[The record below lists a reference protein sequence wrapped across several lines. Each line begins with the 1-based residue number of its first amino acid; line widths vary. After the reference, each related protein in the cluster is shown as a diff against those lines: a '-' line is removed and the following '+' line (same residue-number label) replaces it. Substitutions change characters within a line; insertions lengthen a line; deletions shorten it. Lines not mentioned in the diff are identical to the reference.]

1 MGKFIIGCILCLSI
15 IFLINGL
22 VLAAEFTFTYL
33 PIEDEEVAS
42 VSLRGSFNSWGEWP
56 MEKQPDGTW
65 SITVDLEPG
74 EYQYKFYINGKW
86 PQDMSIARAG
96 GPVDPNAVG
105 YINDGFGGQNAICR
119 IKEEVTEGVVLV
131 HNPDDPAYLCIA
143 DERLII
149 RLKTSPRK
157 VAKVFLVTDEGKWP
171 MERQLQWE
179 YGEVFRLSL
188 KLPDSLKY
196 HFVGYTIEGTEF
208 SLPEDP
214 SQSFFFDGID
224 HFPQLKWVSQGIIY
238 QIFPDRFYNGDPN
251 NDVLALNS
259 DEFHFNE
266 QWVQNK
272 LWAKEGPSLAKW
284 NDPISSQHCCHQYF
298 GGDLAGIIEKLD
310 YLKELG
316 VTALYLNP
324 IFDSGSAHGYDTHD
338 YMKVSLKFG
347 TEEDLQELLNE
358 AHKRGMRVILD
369 FVPNHTGLGFWAFQ
383 DVVKNGED
391 SPYWDW
397 YFIHKWPFS
406 PGDPSAYEAWWGV
419 GSLPKLNTGNLEV
432 REYLFK
438 VVRHWLAFG
447 ADGWRV
453 DVPNELVE
461 AQAFFREMR
470 EITKMEKADAY
481 LIAEIWQLD
490 PSWVQGDQYDS
501 LMNYAL
507 GRDILFNFAKG
518 SVDGEGTLDS
528 LSRYFGTYGENV
540 TVMGFN
546 LVSSHDTG
554 RILTD
559 LGGGNFGDL
568 SNPEAVEKLKL
579 LSTLIY
585 TMPGAPVIFQ
595 GDERGILGEKEF
607 YDAHRYPIQW
617 DTADE
622 GLISHYKELAQ
633 LRQEMPVLTGS
644 VIRTYTGKDHLLSFF
659 RGESGKGEVLVVAN
673 NGTKPITF
681 ELPDG
686 VWQLVNGKEVVQ
698 GKGRIDIPP
707 LQVRIF
713 EHI

>member
-22 VLAAEFTFTYL
+22 VLAAEFTFTYVTL
-33 PIEDEEVAS
+33 RDEEVAS

-74 EYQYKFYINGKW
+74 KYQYKFYINGKW
-86 PQDMSIARAG
+86 PQDMSTAHAG
-96 GPVDPNAVG
+96 DPVDPNAVG

-119 IKEEVTEGVVLV
+119 IKEEVTEGVALV
-131 HNPDDPAYLCIA
+131 HNPDDPAYLCTA
-143 DERLII
+143 DERLVI
-149 RLKTSPRK
+149 RLKTSPHK

-188 KLPDSLKY
+188 EFPDSLKY
-196 HFVGYTIEGTEF
+196 CFVGYTIEGTEF

-238 QIFPDRFYNGDPN
+238 QIFPERFYNGNPE
-251 NDVLALNS
+251 NDSLALKS
-259 DEFHFNE
+259 DEFHFNK
-266 QWVQNK
+266 QWAQNK
-272 LWAKEGPSLAKW
+272 LWAKEGPSLANW
-284 NDPISSQHCCHQYF
+284 NDPISTQHCCHQYF

-338 YMKVSLKFG
+338 YMKVSPKFG

-358 AHKRGMRVILD
+358 ARKRGMRVILD

-383 DVVKNGED
+383 DVVKKGKE
-391 SPYWDW
+391 SSYWDW
-397 YFIHKWPFS
+397 YFIHQWPFT
-406 PGDPSAYEAWWGV
+406 PGDPAAYEAWWGV
-419 GSLPKLNTGNLEV
+419 GSLPKLNTANPQV
-432 REYLFK
+432 KEYLFK
-438 VVRHWLAFG
+438 VVRQWLTFG

-453 DVPNELVE
+453 DVPNELVKAKE
-461 AQAFFREMR
+461 FFNEMR
-470 EITKMEKADAY
+470 QLTKIEKEDAY
-481 LIAEIWQLD
+481 LVAEIWQLD
-490 PSWVQGDQYDS
+490 SSWVKGDQFDS

-507 GRDILFNFAKG
+507 GRDILLNFAKE
-518 SVDGEGTLDS
+518 SIDGESALAN
-528 LSRYFGTYGENV
+528 LSRYFAAYGENV
-540 TVMGFN
+540 TAMGFN

-559 LGGGNFGDL
+559 LGGGNFGD
-568 SNPEAVEKLKL
+568 SPKPEAVEKLKL
-579 LSTLIY
+579 LSTLLY
-585 TMPGAPVIFQ
+585 TLPGTPVIFQ

-607 YDAHRYPIQW
+607 YDAHRYPVQW

-622 GLISHYKELAQ
+622 SLISHYIKLAQ
-633 LRQEMPVLTGS
+633 LRREIPALTSS
-644 VIRTYTGKDHLLSFF
+644 VIRVYYGTDHLLSFF
-659 RGESGKGEVLVVAN
+659 RGEQGSGEVLIVAN
-673 NGTKPITF
+673 NGSETVKF
-681 ELPDG
+681 ELPSG
-686 VWQLVNGKEVVQ
+686 NWRSMTEEETSQ
-698 GKGRIDIPP
+698 GTIHISS

-713 EHI
+713 EHL

>member
-33 PIEDEEVAS
+33 TLEGDEVVS

-56 MEKQPDGTW
+56 MEKQSDGTW
-65 SITVDLEPG
+65 SIIVDLEPG

-86 PQDMSIARAG
+86 PQDMSTARDG
-96 GPVDPNAVG
+96 GPVDPNAAG

-119 IKEEVTEGVVLV
+119 IKEETTEGVVLV
-131 HNPDDPAYLCIA
+131 HNSDDPAYLCIA
-143 DERLII
+143 DERLVI
-149 RLKTSPRK
+149 RLKTSPHK

-188 KLPDSLKY
+188 GFPDSLKY

-214 SQSFFFDGID
+214 SQSFFFDGIG
-224 HFPQLKWVSQGIIY
+224 HFPQLKWVSKGIIY
-238 QIFPDRFYNGDPN
+238 QIFPDRFYNGNPE
-251 NDVLALNS
+251 NDLLALKS

-266 QWVQNK
+266 QWAQNK
-272 LWAKEGPSLAKW
+272 LWAKEGPSLASW

-310 YLKELG
+310 YLKDLG
-316 VTALYLNP
+316 VTVLYLNP

-338 YMKVSLKFG
+338 YLKVSPKFG
-347 TEEDLQELLNE
+347 TKEDLRQLLDE
-358 AHKRGMRVILD
+358 AHKRGMRVIFD

-383 DVVKNGED
+383 DVVKKGK
-391 SPYWDW
+391 SSSYWDW
-397 YFIHKWPFS
+397 YFIHKWPFT
-406 PGDPSAYEAWWGV
+406 PGASTAYDAWWGV
-419 GSLPKLNTGNLEV
+419 GSLPKLNTANPEV
-432 REYLFK
+432 KEYLFK
-438 VVRHWLAFG
+438 VVRHWLNFG

-453 DVPNELVE
+453 DVPNELVKAKE
-461 AQAFFREMR
+461 FFNEMR
-470 EITKMEKADAY
+470 RVARMEKEDAY

-490 PSWVQGDQYDS
+490 SSWVKGDQFDS

-507 GRDILFNFAKG
+507 GRDILLNFVKG
-518 SVDGEGTLDS
+518 SIDGESTLAN
-528 LSRYFGTYGENV
+528 LSRYFATYGENV
-540 TVMGFN
+540 SAMGFN

-559 LGGGNFGDL
+559 LGGGNFGE
-568 SNPEAVEKLKL
+568 SPKPEAVEKLKL
-579 LSTLIY
+579 LSTLLY
-585 TMPGAPVIFQ
+585 SLPGAPVIFQ

-617 DTADE
+617 DAVDE
-622 GLISHYKELAQ
+622 NLISHYKKLAQ
-633 LRQEMPVLTGS
+633 LRQEIPVLTSS
-644 VIRTYTGKDHLLSFF
+644 VIRNYYGTGNLLSFF
-659 RGESGKGEVLVVAN
+659 RGEQGSGEVIVVAN
-673 NGTKPITF
+673 NGTETVKF
-681 ELPDG
+681 KLPSG
-686 VWQLVNGKEVVQ
+686 NWQSVTEGEVLQ
-698 GKGRIDIPP
+698 GTINIPS

-713 EHI
+713 EHL

>member
-1 MGKFIIGCILCLSI
+1 MRRFIIGHVLCLII
-15 IFLINGL
+15 IFTIVNFA
-22 VLAAEFTFTYL
+22 LAAESTFSYIPL
-33 PIEDEEVAS
+33 EDEGVLS
-42 VSLRGSFNSWGEWP
+42 VSLRASFNSWGEWP
-56 MEKQPDGTW
+56 MEKRPDSTW

-86 PQDMSIARAG
+86 PQDMSTARAG
-96 GPVDPNAVG
+96 GPIDSDAIG
-105 YINDGFGGQNAICR
+105 YVNDGFGGQNAICR

-143 DERLII
+143 DERLVV
-149 RLKTSPRK
+149 RLKTSPHK
-157 VAKVFLVTDEGKWP
+157 VAKVYLVTDEGKKP
-171 MERQLQWE
+171 MQRQLQWE

-188 KLPDSLKY
+188 ELPDSLKY
-196 HFVGYTIEGTEF
+196 HFLGYTIDGTEF
-208 SLPEDP
+208 SLPEDT
-214 SQSFFFDGID
+214 SQSFRFDGID
-224 HFPQLKWVSQGIIY
+224 SFPQLKWVSQSIIY
-238 QIFPDRFYNGDPN
+238 QIFPDRFYNGNPE
-251 NDVLALNS
+251 NDVLALKS
-259 DEFHFNE
+259 DEFHYNE
-266 QWVQNK
+266 QWAQNK
-272 LWAKEGPSLAKW
+272 LWAGEGPSLVSW
-284 NDPISSQHCCHQYF
+284 DDPVSSQHCCHQYF

-338 YMKVSLKFG
+338 YMKVSPKFG

-383 DVVKNGED
+383 DVVNNGED

-397 YFIHKWPFS
+397 YFVHQWPFS
-406 PGDPSAYEAWWGV
+406 PGDPQAYEAWWGV
-419 GSLPKLNTGNLEV
+419 GSLPKLNTDNPQV
-432 REYLFK
+432 KEYLFR
-438 VVRHWLAFG
+438 VVRYWLEFG

-453 DVPNELVE
+453 DVPNELVKAKE
-461 AQAFFREMR
+461 FFSEMR
-470 EITKMEKADAY
+470 QLAKMEKPDAY
-481 LIAEIWQLD
+481 LIAEIWQRD
-490 PSWVQGDQYDS
+490 PTWVQGDQFDS

-507 GRDILFNFAKG
+507 GRDILLNFANG
-518 SVDGEGTLDS
+518 SIDGEGTLAD

-540 TVMGFN
+540 IAMGFN

-559 LGGGNFGDL
+559 LGGGNFRDL
-568 SNPEAVEKLKL
+568 PNSEAGERLKL
-579 LSTLIY
+579 LSTLLY

-622 GLISHYKELAQ
+622 SIVSHYKKLAQ
-633 LRQEMPVLTGS
+633 LRQRIPVLTSS
-644 VIRTYTGKDHLLSFF
+644 VIRDYYGTSNLLSFF
-659 RGESGKGEVLVVAN
+659 RGEQGKGEILIVAN
-673 NGTKPITF
+673 NGTEIVKF
-681 ELPDG
+681 ELPYG
-686 VWQLVNGKEVVQ
+686 NWRSVTEGEILQ
-698 GKGRIDIPP
+698 GTIHIPS

-713 EHI
+713 ERL

>member
-1 MGKFIIGCILCLSI
+1 MWKFILGCILCLSI

-22 VLAAEFTFTYL
+22 VLAAEFTFTYVPL
-33 PIEDEEVAS
+33 EDEEVAL

-65 SITVDLEPG
+65 SIIVDLEPG

-86 PQDMSIARAG
+86 PQDMSIARDG
-96 GPVDPNAVG
+96 CPVDPNAVG

-143 DERLII
+143 DERLVI
-149 RLKTSPRK
+149 RLKTSPHK
-157 VAKVFLVTDEGKWP
+157 VEKVYLVTDEGKRP

-188 KLPDSLKY
+188 EFPDSLKY
-196 HFVGYTIEGTEF
+196 RFVGYTIEGTEF

-238 QIFPDRFYNGDPN
+238 QIFPDRFYNGNPE
-251 NDVLALNS
+251 NDSLALKS
-259 DEFHFNE
+259 DEFHYNE
-266 QWVQNK
+266 
-272 LWAKEGPSLAKW
+272 LWTEGGPFLSAW
-284 NDPISSQHCCHQYF
+284 EDPISPQHCCHQYF

-338 YMKVSLKFG
+338 YMKVSPKFG
-347 TEEDLQELLNE
+347 NEEDLGQFIDE

-369 FVPNHTGLGFWAFQ
+369 LVPNHTGVGFWAFQ
-383 DVVKNGED
+383 DVVKNGKN

-397 YFIHKWPFS
+397 YFIHQWPFT
-406 PGDPSAYEAWWGV
+406 PGDPSDYEAWWGL
-419 GSLPKLNTGNLEV
+419 GSLPKLNTDNPQV
-432 REYLFK
+432 KEYLFK
-438 VVRHWLAFG
+438 VVRYWLNFG

-453 DVPNELVE
+453 DVPNELVKAKE
-461 AQAFFREMR
+461 FFSEMR
-470 EITKMEKADAY
+470 QLAKMESPDAY

-518 SVDGEGTLDS
+518 SIDGESALAN
-528 LSRYFGTYGENV
+528 LSRYFAAYGENV
-540 TVMGFN
+540 TAMGFN
-546 LVSSHDTG
+546 LVGSHDTG

-559 LGGGNFGDL
+559 LRGGNFGDL
-568 SNPEAVEKLKL
+568 PNPVAVERLKL
-579 LSTLIY
+579 LSTLLY
-585 TMPGAPVIFQ
+585 TLPGAPVIFQ

-607 YDAHRYPIQW
+607 YDSHRYPIQW

-622 GLISHYKELAQ
+622 SLISHYKKLAQ
-633 LRQEMPVLTGS
+633 LRLEIPALTSS
-644 VIRTYTGKDHLLSFF
+644 VIRDYYGTGNLLSFL
-659 RGESGKGEVLVVAN
+659 KGEEGSGEALIVAN
-673 NGTKPITF
+673 NGTEAVKF
-681 ELPDG
+681 ELPSGNWRSVTEGG
-686 VWQLVNGKEVVQ
+686 VLQ
-698 GKGRIDIPP
+698 GTIYIPS

-713 EHI
+713 ERL